1 MELFGH
7 LLKNL
12 SLEEIC
18 FIFDIKNYEEENYLE
33 FKKKFLNC
41 KNNKV
46 NIPDILSGLIKENN
60 SVDFGEINLNIY
72 LSEEKEDFSINL
84 LDDNVRICNT
94 LDLLNENNY

>member
-18 FIFDIKNYEEENYLE
+18 FIFDINNYKEENYLD

-46 NIPDILSGLIKENN
+46 NIPAILSGLIKASDNFN
-60 SVDFGEINLNIY
+60 SVMASVFLFP
-72 LSEEKEDFSINL
+72 L
-84 LDDNVRICNT
+84 
-94 LDLLNENNY
+94 